1 MIGKRKTGVR
11 VWQPWFKFQ
20 LLALLI
26 IMDRPEKSLIL
37 ATVSSVLKIDI
48 IKIVTQC
55 DSVHKI
61 RASH

>member
-1 MIGKRKTGVR
+1 MIGKRKPGVT
-11 VWQPWFKFQ
+11 VWQPCFKFQ

-26 IMDRPEKSLIL
+26 IVDRPEKSLIL

-55 DSVHKI
+55 DS
-61 RASH
+61 AC

>member
-1 MIGKRKTGVR
+1 MIGKRKTGGR

-37 ATVSSVLKIDI
+37 ATVSSILKIDI

-55 DSVHKI
+55 DSV
-61 RASH
+61 R